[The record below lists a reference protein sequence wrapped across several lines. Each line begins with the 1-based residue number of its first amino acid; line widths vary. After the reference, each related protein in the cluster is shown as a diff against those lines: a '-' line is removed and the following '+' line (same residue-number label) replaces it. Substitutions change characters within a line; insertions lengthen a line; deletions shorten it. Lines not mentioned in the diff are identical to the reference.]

1 MNCLI
6 FSILKIIELIFKNSN
21 NEITETMIKKYPRM
35 KLLKYMKNNTVIR
48 ASDVKILLC
57 KFFVILNCSKVSFNF
72 PIIINNLF

>member
-21 NEITETMIKKYPRM
+21 IEITETMIKKYPRM
-35 KLLKYMKNNTVIR
+35 KLLKYIKNNTVIR

-57 KFFVILNCSKVSFNF
+57 KFFLILNSSKVSFNF